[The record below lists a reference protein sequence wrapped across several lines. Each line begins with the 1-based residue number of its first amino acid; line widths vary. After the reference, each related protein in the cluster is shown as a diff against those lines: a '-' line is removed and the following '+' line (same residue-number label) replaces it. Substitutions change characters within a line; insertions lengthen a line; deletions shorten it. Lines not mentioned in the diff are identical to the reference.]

1 MINKTVYLVDIMK
14 VIVADVATKLGKSVY
29 YKYGG
34 FKEVFNELE
43 QFANNELYTNYPLIW
58 LITDFE
64 QKKGTA
70 VDIYSEANV
79 NILIFN
85 KTLPEWTAEQRTNFS
100 FKAQLHPIYEQLID
114 SIQNSHS
121 IYTGFKNPEH
131 KQTDR
136 YSWGRDRIEMT
147 KDGNP
152 FSDYIDAVEINNL
165 TLKIYKQNC

>member
-43 QFANNELYTNYPLIW
+43 QLANNDTYTNYPLVW

-64 QKKGTA
+64 QKKGIGIN
-70 VDIYSEANV
+70 IYSEATV
-79 NILIFN
+79 NMLIFN
-85 KTLPEWTAEQRTNFS
+85 KTLPEWSSEQRTLYS
-100 FKAQLHPIYEQLID
+100 FKAQLHPIYEQLIS
-114 SIQNSHS
+114 SIEASHS
-121 IYTGFKNPEH
+121 INSGFGESEH
-131 KQTDR
+131 KQTDH
-136 YSWGRDRIEMT
+136 YSWGRDKIEMT
-147 KDGNP
+147 KDGKP